1 MPLRHQGTS
10 VGCPVF
16 KQGPGN
22 VVWSESAA
30 QMRCALILYRLP
42 HLNRPLFAL
51 LRRQRQPCVTI
62 APCRQHA
69 GWISIT
75 LPTLRPSDHPTTST
89 VAAANPF
96 RRTALVRMPPLPLP
110 IVSCSIR
117 TSTSRWSGYFRV
129 STAVLLYLV
138 ETNMVAKMRRYF
150 CLKMSC
156 NGQNSLR
163 LQRRIER
170 SLQFSNSQV
179 RYLLQRT
186 SKTTSLY
193 RVAKNRGL
201 ISHETNIL
209 KQVNLKI
216 AKK

>member
-1 MPLRHQGTS
+1 MSCGQSQRRRWGVRWFSIDYLIWIVLCSHFS
-10 VGCPVF
+10 VA
-16 KQGPGN
+16 N
-22 VVWSESAA
+22 A
-30 QMRCALILYRLP
+30 
-42 HLNRPLFAL
+42 NRVSPS
-51 LRRQRQPCVTI
+51 RRAVNMLAEFQSRSP
-62 APCRQHA
+62 
-69 GWISIT
+69 
-75 LPTLRPSDHPTTST
+75 PSDHPTTST

-96 RRTALVRMPPLPLP
+96 RRTAQARTPPLPLP

-156 NGQNSLR
+156 NGQNYLR
-163 LQRRIER
+163 PQRRIER
-170 SLQFSNSQV
+170 SIQFSNSQV

-201 ISHETNIL
+201 ILVMRQTYLNKLTS
-209 KQVNLKI
+209 K
-216 AKK
+216 

>member
-1 MPLRHQGTS
+1 
-10 VGCPVF
+10 
-16 KQGPGN
+16 
-22 VVWSESAA
+22 
-30 QMRCALILYRLP
+30 MRCALILYRLP

-75 LPTLRPSDHPTTST
+75 LPTLRPLDHPITRPPLLP

-96 RRTALVRMPPLPLP
+96 RRTALARMPPLPLP

-117 TSTSRWSGYFRV
+117 TSTGRWSGYFRV

-138 ETNMVAKMRRYF
+138 ETTSNMVAKMRRYF
-150 CLKMSC
+150 YLKMSC
-156 NGQNSLR
+156 DGQNSLR

-179 RYLLQRT
+179 RYLLRRT
-186 SKTTSLY
+186 CKTTSLY

-201 ISHETNIL
+201 ISHESNIL
-209 KQVNLKI
+209 KQVNLK
-216 AKK
+216 